1 MRSFVLA
8 TASSDPPGLNAP
20 TTAAFLSLS
29 LSRRTRTPVCAP
41 IRLTSPLLAA
51 AQARSFPSGL
61 IARKEQDSD
70 GASSVPLVMLHVIT
84 ELAEVCTARVPL
96 SALKVANS
104 LPLCDRL
111 LPAGSERVATT
122 VRVATFQA

>member
-1 MRSFVLA
+1 MRLSVLA

-20 TTAAFLSLS
+20 TTAAFPSSS
-29 LSRRTRTPVCAP
+29 LSRRTTTPVCAP
-41 IRLTSPLLAA
+41 ITLTSPLLAA
-51 AQARSFPSGL
+51 AHARSFPSGL

-96 SALKVANS
+96 SALNVANS
-104 LPLCDRL
+104 LPFCDRL
-111 LPAGSERVATT
+111 LPARP
-122 VRVATFQA
+122 